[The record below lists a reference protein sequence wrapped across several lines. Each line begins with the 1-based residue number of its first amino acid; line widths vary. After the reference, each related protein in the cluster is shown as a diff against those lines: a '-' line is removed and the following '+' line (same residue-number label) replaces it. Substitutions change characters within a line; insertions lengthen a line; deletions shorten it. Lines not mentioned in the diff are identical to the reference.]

1 MTAPDLTPVPLP
13 PERLAEIRSTLL
25 GDWLAGGW
33 RVRCVPVPDARDRSE
48 VFLPDATAED
58 TVIATLPDWA
68 DPVAVF
74 LADAHEAVPELLA
87 EVDRLSA
94 ERDKLAHE
102 LDGASLSLWEEKQEN
117 ARLRLA
123 YRSARERAAASSET
137 ILRVVGDRESYQGW
151 LRAAEAELARW
162 QATFGRD
169 ALPGALD
176 RLHQA
181 EAEVDRLSKRV
192 AELEAAHAPRLCT
205 CGHSLPAHTAPEP
218 HSCFAHGQTCTCPT
232 YRQLPPA
239 EAWAQLE
246 KNIRASEAHAAEQA
260 AAVGAEGGTS

>member
-1 MTAPDLTPVPLP
+1 MTAPDLTPAPLP

-87 EVDRLSA
+87 EVDRLS
-94 ERDKLAHE
+94 
-102 LDGASLSLWEEKQEN
+102 
-117 ARLRLA
+117 
-123 YRSARERAAASSET
+123 
-137 ILRVVGDRESYQGW
+137 
-151 LRAAEAELARW
+151 
-162 QATFGRD
+162 
-169 ALPGALD
+169 
-176 RLHQA
+176 
-181 EAEVDRLSKRV
+181 KRV
-192 AELEAAHAPRLCT
+192 AELEAAHAPRLCA
-205 CGHSLPAHTAPEP
+205 CGHSLPAHAAPEP

>member
-1 MTAPDLTPVPLP
+1 MTAPDDTRKQRPCRRTLPHRPHDEHTGSGYPCPGVPLPPEQAAEAAEIWAERDRRIAARWPDLTPVPLS

-48 VFLPDATAED
+48 VFLPGAPAED

-87 EVDRLSA
+87 EVDRLS
-94 ERDKLAHE
+94 
-102 LDGASLSLWEEKQEN
+102 
-117 ARLRLA
+117 
-123 YRSARERAAASSET
+123 
-137 ILRVVGDRESYQGW
+137 
-151 LRAAEAELARW
+151 
-162 QATFGRD
+162 
-169 ALPGALD
+169 
-176 RLHQA
+176 
-181 EAEVDRLSKRV
+181 KRV
-192 AELEAAHAPRLCT
+192 AELEAAHAPRLCA
-205 CGHSLPAHTAPEP
+205 CGHSLPAHAAPEP

-239 EAWAQLE
+239 EAWAQLD

-260 AAVGAEGGTS
+260 AAVGAEGGAR